1 MLSRFVA
8 TPRECLSASRAE
20 QHQKSQER
28 RAFRP
33 CRAPAGIAILRT
45 VNAESHSSSDL
56 LSAVLY
62 GAARNGTVLSRHD
75 LLFGD
80 YVVTMTPPRSPR
92 MPNGIECRATA
103 SSRAHVAIGRGRLT
117 VGRIEITPGS
127 PWNPVPSFPPLQSLP
142 AGPEPQAGGL
152 TSWMAAPDEAAGESL
167 VAGYVAG
174 LVLLH
179 GQLKRAERIAL
190 RAAQRLTPIHATLLR
205 HAARGEVP
213 EPVHDLL
220 VLHDPTRL
228 LALSPAGMLWLRGL
242 ISAGL
247 PLDLANV
254 LAGPALQR
262 LA

>member
-1 MLSRFVA
+1 
-8 TPRECLSASRAE
+8 
-20 QHQKSQER
+20 
-28 RAFRP
+28 
-33 CRAPAGIAILRT
+33 

-62 GAARNGTVLSRHD
+62 GTTRKGIVLSRRD

-80 YVVTMTPPRSPR
+80 YVVTLTPPRAPR

-103 SSRAHVAIGRGRLT
+103 SSRAHVVIGRGRLT
-117 VGRIEITPGS
+117 VGRFEISPGP
-127 PWNPVPSFPPLQSLP
+127 PWNPLPTFQAVQSLP
-142 AGPEPQAGGL
+142 AGPEPQSGGL
-152 TSWMAAPDEAAGESL
+152 ASWMAAPDDAADESL
-167 VAGYVAG
+167 IAGYVAG

-179 GQLKRAERIAL
+179 GQFKRAERIAL

-220 VLHDPTRL
+220 VLRDPTRL
-228 LALSPAGMLWLRGL
+228 VAFSPAGMLWMRGL

-247 PLDLANV
+247 PLELASV
-254 LAGPALQR
+254 LAGPVLLKPA
-262 LA
+262 

>member
-1 MLSRFVA
+1 M
-8 TPRECLSASRAE
+8 
-20 QHQKSQER
+20 
-28 RAFRP
+28 
-33 CRAPAGIAILRT
+33 
-45 VNAESHSSSDL
+45 NAESHSSSAL
-56 LSAVLY
+56 LAAVLY
-62 GAARNGTVLSRHD
+62 GAARKGTVLSRHD
-75 LLFGD
+75 ILFGD
-80 YVVTMTPPRSPR
+80 YVVTLTTPRSPR

-103 SSRAHVAIGRGRLT
+103 AARGRASIGRGKLT
-117 VGRIEITPGS
+117 LGRIEISPGL
-127 PWNPVPSFPPLQSLP
+127 PWDPVPAFPALQSLP

-152 TSWMAAPDEAAGESL
+152 ASWIAAAGETADESL

-179 GQLKRAERIAL
+179 GQWKRAERIAL
-190 RAAQRLTPIHATLLR
+190 RAAQRLSPIHATLLR

-220 VLHDPTRL
+220 VMRDPGPL
-228 LALSPAGMLWLRGL
+228 LALSPAGLLWLRGL

-247 PLDLANV
+247 PLALANV